1 LNSPRDELTATD
13 SWCPASERPFDLPKP
28 HPVLGATTSAHLH
41 AFVLADEGTFL
52 APPNPT
58 QPMTARG
65 GGLEEGRFAT
75 ALPAATDADRGVSAE
90 QMTRLAVIGA
100 ALFLLVPAMLMP
112 PRAFG
117 DSGEYMLTAESL
129 LNHATPDLRPGDLAL
144 LASRAAR
151 QPIEGGIRTLSAYRR
166 SRTGSLYALHFWAYA
181 AATLPVRLALHRLGA
196 HEYKAFAITNAL
208 LLLAAFWAIITLA
221 PYPPPWRLLAGALL
235 VVSPIGWFVTM
246 PHPEV
251 FTASL
256 VTIAL
261 CFWCAGARAKAT
273 AAAAIAS
280 LQNPP
285 LVLLVALMW
294 AGTVRAP
301 ALAPA
306 PARGRRVALATA
318 AALPAAAPFL
328 FNLWAFGTL
337 SEIAEESTHL
347 SLVGLGRALE
357 LIFDLNIGLLPY
369 APLTVILALAATV
382 QGLRL
387 AAARGSI
394 LAAWVLLVAMA
405 LVCSSVSNWNHG
417 TSGPSRY
424 AVWLY
429 PIVLFVILEALGRG
443 RSSLALAGTGL
454 ALGSQLLVFA
464 SRGVFLAPQDYLEH
478 SWLARLVLRHAP
490 SCYAPTAEIFAERTA
505 HEDSPARGP
514 FVFVAD
520 GRCRKALA
528 QKRHADALRE
538 LCGSEPATFTRF
550 RSPAQRDGGRG
561 DWTYVD
567 YD

>member
-1 LNSPRDELTATD
+1 M
-13 SWCPASERPFDLPKP
+13 
-28 HPVLGATTSAHLH
+28 TSAHLQ
-41 AFVLADEGTFL
+41 AFVLAEDGHLSCSTGSDAADDGARRRL
-52 APPNPT
+52 GRRTLRNRI
-58 QPMTARG
+58 ARG
-65 GGLEEGRFAT
+65 A
-75 ALPAATDADRGVSAE
+75 DADRGVSAE
-90 QMTRLAVIGA
+90 RMTGLAVIGA
-100 ALFLLVPAMLMP
+100 ALFLLTPAMLMP

-129 LNHATPDLRPGDLAL
+129 LNHATPDLRAGDLAR

-166 SRTGSLYALHFWAYA
+166 SRTGSLYALHFWAYP
-181 AATLPVRLALHRLGA
+181 AATLPVRLALHWLRA

-208 LLLAAFWAIITLA
+208 LLLAAFWAIITVA

-235 VVSPIGWFVTM
+235 IVSPIGWFVTM

-285 LVLLVALMW
+285 LVLLVALLW
-294 AGTVRAP
+294 TGTV
-301 ALAPA
+301 LAPA
-306 PARGRRVALATA
+306 PVRWRRVALATA

-328 FNLWAFGTL
+328 FDLWAFGTL
-337 SEIAEESTHL
+337 SPLADESNHMN
-347 SLVGLGRALE
+347 LVGLGRALE
-357 LIFDLNIGLLPY
+357 LIFDFNIGLLPY
-369 APLTVILALAATV
+369 VPLTVILALGATV
-382 QGLRL
+382 PGLRI
-387 AAARGSI
+387 AAARGFI

-429 PIVLFVILEALGRG
+429 PIFLFVILEALGR
-443 RSSLALAGTGL
+443 RPSAVALAATAL
-454 ALGSQLLVFA
+454 ALGAQLVVFA
-464 SRGVFLAPQDYLEH
+464 SRGAFRAPQDYLQH
-478 SWLARLVLRHAP
+478 SWLAGLVLRHAP
-490 SCYAPTAEIFAERTA
+490 SYYAPTAEIFAERTA
-505 HEDSPARGP
+505 HQDWPDRGP
-514 FVFVAD
+514 FVHVAD

-528 QKRHADALRE
+528 QKRHANALRE
-538 LCGSEPATFTRF
+538 LCGTEPAAFTRF
-550 RSPAQRDGGRG
+550 RSLAAQRAGGRG
-561 DWTYVD
+561 EWTYVD